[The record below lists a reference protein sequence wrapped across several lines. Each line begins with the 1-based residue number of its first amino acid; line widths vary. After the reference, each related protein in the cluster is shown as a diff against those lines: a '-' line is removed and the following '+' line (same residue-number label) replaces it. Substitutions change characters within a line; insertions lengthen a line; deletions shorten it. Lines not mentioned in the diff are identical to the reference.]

1 MKGGVFHPCWNN
13 QQKCFFLWWFV
24 IRLIALAQL
33 HVLAFT
39 FVLNLTCLPSAFFSL
54 TTFNWAHSNWLFTID
69 EELCFVSFNPVTI
82 FPLSGEDGQ
91 FAQVVSTVH
100 PLNIPKDYGFV
111 QRLLIFIHTINTLP
125 KFVRGGPQFSTVLIH
140 PIQNW
145 WAHHVITGNM
155 ARHYDIVTQGCD
167 KNSRLMDYD

>member
-1 MKGGVFHPCWNN
+1 MLEQPTKVFFSLVVCY
-13 QQKCFFLWWFV
+13 KVDCSSTATRV
-24 IRLIALAQL
+24 SAYIRAK
-33 HVLAFT
+33 
-39 FVLNLTCLPSAFFSL
+39 LTCLPSAFFSL
-54 TTFNWAHSNWLFTID
+54 TTFNWAHSNWLFTIN

-155 ARHYDIVTQGCD
+155 AWHYDIVTQGCD

>member
-1 MKGGVFHPCWNN
+1 M
-13 QQKCFFLWWFV
+13 
-24 IRLIALAQL
+24 RLIALAQL
-33 HVLAFT
+33 HLLALT
-39 FVLNLTCLPSAFFSL
+39 FVLNLSCPSSAFLSL
-54 TTFNWAHSNWLFTID
+54 KSFIWAHPNWLLTIN

-111 QRLLIFIHTINTLP
+111 QRLLIFIHTINTIL
-125 KFVRGGPQFSTVLIH
+125 KFVRGGPQFGTVLIH

-145 WAHHVITGNM
+145 WAHHVITGEM
-155 ARHYDIVTQGCD
+155 AWHYDIVTQGCD
-167 KNSRLMDYD
+167 KNRRLMDSD